1 MANLTKPSTL
11 ESAPKALKLITGEAD
26 ITQGIKSAEGRGKS
40 LQKDWHILACSI
52 IAHIEAHRANGV
64 NANLANALVASLPN
78 GVRKNALLDW
88 FCAHG
93 AVEFNDETRKLM
105 FSKTQKT
112 LQLQAEAKPFWEF
125 KPEPAYHAFDLDKAI
140 SDLLKRAEKHAEAKD
155 NRDTIDMERLA
166 KLKALAPV
174 AKA

>member
-11 ESAPKALKLITGEAD
+11 ENAPKALKLITGEAD
-26 ITQGIKSAEGRGKS
+26 ITKGIKSAEGRGKS

-93 AVEFNDETRKLM
+93 AVTFNDETRKLM
-105 FSKTQKT
+105 FDKTQGT
-112 LQLQAEAKPFWEF
+112 RQLAGEATPFWEF
-125 KPEPAYHAFDLDKAI
+125 KPEAEYKAFDLDKAI
-140 SDLLKRAEKHAEAKD
+140 ANLLKLADKHLAKPNSED
-155 NRDTIDMERLA
+155 KIDLDKVA